1 MKATQCAAGTLFLLA
16 LASGTAGAQTVL
28 MSEQWAAAACTAWN
42 QDAVLTDQLAESGW
56 AANDKGRG
64 FKIMQLYRSDCGNRS
79 TAEMRIAQKDGKAL
93 CVYGGK
99 VQGQSLDAGADYVMS
114 AETARWLEMG
124 RGDYGPMR
132 AMMFGRLQFQGP
144 KMEAMSNMAPFE
156 NFLRLV
162 GKVPGSTD
170 SCPAQ

>member
-1 MKATQCAAGTLFLLA
+1 MKSMQRATNALVLLA

-28 MSEQWAAAACTAWN
+28 MSEPWAAAACAAWN

-64 FKIMQLYRSDCGNRS
+64 YKVMQLYRSDCGSRS
-79 TAEMRIAQKDGKAL
+79 TAEVRIASKEGKAL

-99 VQGQSLDAGADYVMS
+99 VQTQSLDAGADYVMS
-114 AETARWLEMG
+114 AETSRWIEMG

-132 AMMFGRLQFQGP
+132 AMMFGRLQFEGP
-144 KMEAMSNMAPFE
+144 KMEAMNNMAPFE

-162 GKVPGSTD
+162 GKVPGST
-170 SCPAQ
+170 STCPAS